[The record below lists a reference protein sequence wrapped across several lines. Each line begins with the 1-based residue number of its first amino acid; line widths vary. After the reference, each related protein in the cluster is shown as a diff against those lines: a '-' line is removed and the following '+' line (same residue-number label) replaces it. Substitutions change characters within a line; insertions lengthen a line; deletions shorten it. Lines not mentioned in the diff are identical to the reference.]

1 VHSLHCF
8 GLQLYD
14 EMQEHGIKPNQS
26 IFTVMATVFA
36 KCGNLD
42 RGIKMV
48 RAIEKSGERAGTET
62 KSAIL
67 SGLALAG
74 RLDEA
79 FALYDEIK
87 KEGVLPHAYAVGTL
101 VVGTFLCSDK
111 YTSKLS
117 QDSFMQLSLC
127 NLIQH
132 QAEHLIGVLCLIT
145 LNFIE
150 SLESSPLCMHHHCIS
165 HCLSLSFQTNFL
177 NNL

>member
-79 FALYDEIK
+79 FALYDEIR
-87 KEGVLPHAYAVGTL
+87 KEGVLPRAYAVGTL
-101 VVGTFLCSDK
+101 VVGTFSVLINTLPNSPGI
-111 YTSKLS
+111 L
-117 QDSFMQLSLC
+117 LC
-127 NLIQH
+127 NF
-132 QAEHLIGVLCLIT
+132 LCAT
-145 LNFIE
+145 
-150 SLESSPLCMHHHCIS
+150 
-165 HCLSLSFQTNFL
+165 
-177 NNL
+177 

>member
-1 VHSLHCF
+1 MSNISFFVIYCVSRMILFSQILCLVVGFEGFPSDIIASLVKR
-8 GLQLYD
+8 Q
-14 EMQEHGIKPNQS
+14 
-26 IFTVMATVFA
+26 
-36 KCGNLD
+36 
-42 RGIKMV
+42 MV

-87 KEGVLPHAYAVGTL
+87 KEGVLPRAYAVGTL
-101 VVGTFLCSDK
+101 VVGTFFCSDK

-132 QAEHLIGVLCLIT
+132 Q
-145 LNFIE
+145 
-150 SLESSPLCMHHHCIS
+150 
-165 HCLSLSFQTNFL
+165 
-177 NNL
+177 